1 MPGRE
6 RDVAPTKRHL
16 LLALAIGSF
25 GAMPAGSGAAQ
36 DEDPVLSFQSEND
49 LYGDSAD
56 RWYTNGFRLAFAY
69 PAGKE
74 PQLFS
79 WVSDLLPS
87 GPDIEDTDV
96 FFAIGQNM
104 YTPENISADR
114 LIEDDRPYAGWLYLE
129 AGASG
134 GNKSLQ
140 ETLTLSIGVTG
151 PPSMAKRTQTFVH
164 TLTDSPQ
171 PQGWEFQLDTEV
183 TVQAYYERAW
193 FFPLG
198 TIAGDT
204 AVDISPRVGA
214 NLGTVFVDA
223 NGGLVLRIG
232 NYLPAALPPR
242 INPSSTGAG
251 KIMRPSGRGIDWYLF
266 AGFEARGVAR
276 NLFLDGNTFE
286 NSHSVAKEELVYE
299 WSLGVATNFGPFAL
313 SYSFVHRSEEF
324 ELQREA
330 QAFGSINL
338 SVAF

>member
-1 MPGRE
+1 M
-6 RDVAPTKRHL
+6 APRVPL
-16 LLALAIGSF
+16 FLALTF
-25 GAMPAGSGAAQ
+25 GAYGAMQAEPATAQ
-36 DEDPVLSFQSEND
+36 SKDPVLSFQSEND
-49 LYGDSAD
+49 LYGDSDD

-69 PAGKE
+69 PAGEE
-74 PQLFS
+74 PELFS
-79 WVSDLLPS
+79 WVNDLLPS
-87 GPDIEDTDV
+87 KPDLENTDI

-104 YTPENISADR
+104 YTPEDITIDR

-134 GNKSLQ
+134 GTRHLQ
-140 ETLTLSIGVTG
+140 ETLTLSLGVTG
-151 PPSMAKRTQTFVH
+151 PPSLAKRTQTFVH
-164 TLTDSPQ
+164 TLSDSPQ

-183 TVQAYYERAW
+183 TLQGYYERAW

-204 AVDISPRVGA
+204 AADISPRLGA

-223 NGGLVLRIG
+223 NAGVVLRIG

-251 KIMRPSGRGIDWYLF
+251 KIMRPSGSGIDWYVF
-266 AGFEARGVAR
+266 GGFEARGVAR

-299 WSLGVATNFGPFAL
+299 WSLGVAVNFGPFAL

-324 ELQREA
+324 ELQREG

>member
-1 MPGRE
+1 VTETRQ
-6 RDVAPTKRHL
+6 RL
-16 LLALAIGSF
+16 LFAMAFGGIIASAAVPALA
-25 GAMPAGSGAAQ
+25 Q
-36 DEDPVLSFQSEND
+36 VEDPVLSFQSEND
-49 LYGDSAD
+49 LYGDTAD

-69 PAGKE
+69 PLGEE
-74 PQLFS
+74 PRLFS
-79 WVSDLLPS
+79 WVSDLLPG
-87 GPDIEDTDV
+87 GPDLEDTDV

-140 ETLTLSIGVTG
+140 ETLTLSFGVTG

-183 TVQAYYERAW
+183 TVQGYYERAW
-193 FFPLG
+193 FFPLAN
-198 TIAGDT
+198 IAGET
-204 AVDISPRVGA
+204 KIDISPRLGA

-223 NGGLVLRIG
+223 NGGVVLRIG

-242 INPSSTGAG
+242 INPSATGAG
-251 KIMRPSGRGIDWYLF
+251 KIMRPSGSGIDWYIF

-286 NSHSVAKEELVYE
+286 NSHSVAKDELVYE
-299 WSLGVATNFGPFAL
+299 WSLGVAMNFGPFAL
-313 SYSFVHRSEEF
+313 SYSFIHRSEEF
-324 ELQREA
+324 ELQRDA